1 MKRKCMK
8 RKLLVPLFVFGVIMI
23 TLLSV
28 FQLSTYAG
36 KSGDIPA
43 NAILPVRPASC
54 TIVDE
59 SKIGTKMPKKSN
71 SDITP
76 EWIEGELIYA
86 RTTYD
91 FRYYTI
97 SERAIGPRYNDRLI
111 TSVATG
117 ATESVQW
124 STSLSGTITYSANV
138 GFEIEKIINVGITG
152 SASATLS
159 GTWSTN
165 RTYSGPPEGS
175 GYRSRMYYF
184 AMNYNRVDS
193 VIKCTDWFDEYN
205 YNNGKII
212 LVRKNADYK
221 VYDKT
226 ISNTKVPYG
235 YSYSYDV
242 N

>member
-1 MKRKCMK
+1 MK
-8 RKLLVPLFVFGVIMI
+8 RKLLVPSLVLGVTLI

-28 FQLSTYAG
+28 FQLSSYAG
-36 KSGDIPA
+36 NSKGIPA

-54 TIVDE
+54 TVIDE
-59 SKIGTKMPKKSN
+59 SKVGTKIPKSE
-71 SDITP
+71 ITP
-76 EWIEGELIYA
+76 DWIEGELVYA

-91 FRYYTI
+91 FKYYTI

-124 STSLSGTITYSANV
+124 SVALSGTITYEANV
-138 GFEIEKIINVGITG
+138 GFEIKKLINIGVTG

-175 GYRSRMYYF
+175 GCRSRMYYF
-184 AMNYNRVDS
+184 AMNYNRIDS
-193 VIKCTDWFDEYN
+193 VIQRTDWYDEYN

-221 VYDKT
+221 VYDET